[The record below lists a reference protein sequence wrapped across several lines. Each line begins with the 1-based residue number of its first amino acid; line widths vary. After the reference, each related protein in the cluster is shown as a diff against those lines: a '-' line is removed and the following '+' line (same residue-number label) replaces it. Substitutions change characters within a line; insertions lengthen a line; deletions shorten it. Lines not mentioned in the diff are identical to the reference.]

1 MSNME
6 TKPPVQ
12 VSLPIKIISIIG
24 GVLAG
29 FSFVGFL
36 FLVGL
41 FESPVAQ
48 LAGGLLFIAMAI
60 WLDKQYNNVLLD
72 TMSISLFLIG
82 GFLTGLGLSEFG
94 ASNTVICL
102 VYILIGAICFF
113 ITQNL
118 VLALVALLSI
128 HASIVSI
135 ILTNDLHEMILA
147 YIPILAAGC
156 YYIYSNQDEFK
167 KYPAIRTAITV
178 AFLSALILPGIRYT
192 IPISPAHV
200 WIASAGII
208 LIVLYLV
215 HSISKQYFEPT
226 SGWSLKL
233 QLAVLLF
240 LLPTLFAPSIA
251 GSIFLLLLAFQFGYK
266 TGFVLAIISGIYF
279 ISQYYYDLSFTLL
292 TKSMLL
298 LLSGSVF
305 LVLYFI
311 LSKKLRL
318 DEKI

>member
-1 MSNME
+1 MNNME

-24 GVLAG
+24 GILASS
-29 FSFVGFL
+29 SFVGFL
-36 FLVGL
+36 LIVGL

-48 LAGGLLFIAMAI
+48 VAGGLLFIAMAI

-72 TMSISLFLIG
+72 TISISLFLIG
-82 GFLTGLGLSEFG
+82 GFMTGLGLSEFG

-102 VYILIGAICFF
+102 IYILIGAICFF

-118 VLALVALLSI
+118 VLALVALLSV

-135 ILTNDLHEMILA
+135 ILINDLHEMILA

-156 YYIYSNQDEFK
+156 YYIYSKQDGFK
-167 KYPAIRTAITV
+167 KYTAIRTAITL
-178 AFLSALILPGIRYT
+178 AFISALILPGIRYT
-192 IPISPAHV
+192 IPISPAHL
-200 WIASAGII
+200 WIATAGVL
-208 LIVLYLV
+208 LITLYLV
-215 HSISKQYFEPT
+215 NTISKQYFST
-226 SGWSLKL
+226 GSGSAL
-233 QLAVLLF
+233 QLQFAVLLL

-251 GSIFLLLLAFQFGYK
+251 GAIFLLLLAFQFGYK
-266 TGFVLAIISGIYF
+266 TGFVLAIISSIYF
-279 ISQYYYDLSFTLL
+279 ISQYYYDLTFTLL
-292 TKSMLL
+292 TKSILL
-298 LLSGSVF
+298 LVSGIIF